1 MLYLLASAFPLK
13 RHFLAS
19 QLVGRVSN
27 IQISTMCGASSL
39 EAQVQLVFMEP
50 TAIFMRELR
59 KRRVAQVV
67 RGATNA
73 TANGAFN
80 AVGFGKCHEAVT
92 LSQASCYQSL
102 VYETSMWDLIFGRLR
117 DMRNRMLKS

>member
-1 MLYLLASAFPLK
+1 
-13 RHFLAS
+13 
-19 QLVGRVSN
+19 
-27 IQISTMCGASSL
+27 MCGASSL

-80 AVGFGKCHEAVT
+80 VVGFEKCHETVT

-102 VYETSMWDLIFGRLR
+102 VYETSMWDLMFGRLR